1 MSSTQMNTSVT
12 RPRNYKIV
20 NLRAI
25 AILTVVIGHSIIIY
39 SSRWNIMQ
47 TSVECPFFDLLKY
60 VIDLYQMPLYFFISG
75 FLMYGTLQ
83 KNISF
88 HQFLKDKIKRLLIPY
103 FFVGLLWL
111 IPINTLLTIS
121 NFNINELFSYIGN
134 FVFGIRNRHLWFL
147 YSLFTIFLFFFI
159 ASRTMSRVRQYI
171 EKHLSNR
178 ILLNYVSVG
187 GKFVALILFSGLIVL
202 SNYISTN
209 YFSIIST
216 MQFTIWFYIG
226 LLIISS
232 NTKTC
237 FFVLI
242 LFALLVLKFMPHF
255 VYGLVIVL
263 ALYYLVPNKENKFM
277 TFFDR
282 YSYGLYLFHSP
293 LIYIAY
299 TYSPNIN
306 PLLMFTINFFGM
318 GGVALLLSY
327 IVKSHNIINI

>member
-1 MSSTQMNTSVT
+1 MNASVQ

-39 SSRWNIMQ
+39 SSRWDTMQ
-47 TSVECPFFDLLKY
+47 TSVECPFFDSLKY

-88 HQFLKDKIKRLLIPY
+88 NQFLKDKIKRLLIPY

-111 IPINTLLTIS
+111 IPINTLLAIS
-121 NFNINELFSYIGN
+121 DFNINQLFSYIVN
-134 FVFGIRNRHLWFL
+134 FVLGIRNRHLWFL

-159 ASRTMSRVRQYI
+159 ANRVVLRGRQYT
-171 EKHLSNR
+171 EKSLSNKKV
-178 ILLNYVSVG
+178 LSCVSGG
-187 GKFVALILFSGLIVL
+187 GKFVALTLFFGLIVL
-202 SNYISTN
+202 SNFISTN

-216 MQFTIWFYIG
+216 MQYVIWFYIG
-226 LLIISS
+226 LLVKSC
-232 NTKTC
+232 NTKHASC
-237 FFVLI
+237 VLI
-242 LFALLVLKFMPHF
+242 LFALLVLKVMPNV
-255 VYGLVIVL
+255 VYGLAIVL
-263 ALYYLVPNKENKFM
+263 TLYYFVPNKENKFM
-277 TFFDR
+277 SFFDK
-282 YSYGLYLFHSP
+282 YSYGIYLFHSP

-299 TYSPNIN
+299 TYAPNIN

-318 GGVALLLSY
+318 GGVAFLLSY
-327 IVKSHNIINI
+327 IIKSRNIINI